1 MTKIM
6 IMIMRVD
13 GLVLR
18 SDRGCL
24 ELACKSMT
32 ANYTSSSL
40 PSSSSPSSPSSS
52 SLSSSSPSL
61 FLFLSYLL
69 SSYHDLVPGSKCETE
84 DRKPGAEVQIW
95 FQKWSTNRAQR
106 RLSQPTLLKSFK
118 QPSKTGRLMPRRR
131 LLSFPSSE
139 PGRAGRA
146 H

>member
-1 MTKIM
+1 MIMIMTKIM

-52 SLSSSSPSL
+52 SPSS

-69 SSYHDLVPGSKCETE
+69 SSFHDLVPGSKCETE

-118 QPSKTGRLMPRRR
+118 QPSKTGRLSLPRRR

-139 PGRAGRA
+139 PGRAD
-146 H
+146 